1 MKCFSAITCFLF
13 LAFPDNLSAQQFP
26 DLVNTKDSSQY
37 VYTFMKGDTLLYEA
51 VSRDSIFIDKQPPLL
66 RDRKER
72 FLLSCD
78 SVDAKGR
85 MHLSQRLI
93 DITSSEYAGIS
104 QLIDRKTHEWKNIK
118 ISFIMDSTGKRH
130 GFSAEDSA
138 KAMLSP
144 GSAFQPLMF
153 QYLGQGY
160 HLINSGWIAE
170 DTVDAPEFGIPAP
183 MIRYLSSMRARPLID
198 TLDFSCSRIEST
210 ISAQG
215 TFHTKTQLGQS
226 IRTNAVI
233 AGYARLAMSEKLHI
247 PIHFFGTNEN
257 KNTMIIETSKGNI
270 EQKVRHYVTT
280 NITLKKMVSNR
291 GIYGPVPN
299 VEAKSAKKSKVK
311 KKK

>member
-1 MKCFSAITCFLF
+1 MKCFFAIACLLF
-13 LAFPDNLSAQQFP
+13 IAFSHNLSAQQFS
-26 DLVNTKDSSQY
+26 DLVNAKDSSRY
-37 VYTFMKGDTLLYEA
+37 VYTFIKGDTLLYEA
-51 VSRDSIFIDKQPPLL
+51 VSRDSILVDKQPPLL

-85 MHLSQRLI
+85 MYLSQRLI

-118 ISFIMDSTGKRH
+118 ISFIIDSTGKRH

-138 KAMLSP
+138 KARLSP

-183 MIRYLSSMRARPLID
+183 MIRYLSSMRARPIID
-198 TLDFSCSRIEST
+198 TLDFACS
-210 ISAQG
+210 Q
-215 TFHTKTQLGQS
+215 F
-226 IRTNAVI
+226 
-233 AGYARLAMSEKLHI
+233 
-247 PIHFFGTNEN
+247 
-257 KNTMIIETSKGNI
+257 
-270 EQKVRHYVTT
+270 
-280 NITLKKMVSNR
+280 
-291 GIYGPVPN
+291 
-299 VEAKSAKKSKVK
+299 
-311 KKK
+311 